1 MPDRPWTLLVFFWN
15 CHILAFRVSI
25 TAKKLSLKAK
35 IQPTVCSDHFSNLSS
50 LHWRPVWSPL
60 VTPGSEP
67 AGRSVMY
74 LLVISSYNR
83 ENSLKSQTFKIIDPW
98 RRMKINSIFEISKFK
113 TFNFQ
118 KLIQLDKL
126 FILLILITFLKQK
139 LKVDLI
145 IITMTIIDSGQYP
158 YN

>member
-1 MPDRPWTLLVFFWN
+1 M
-15 CHILAFRVSI
+15 
-25 TAKKLSLKAK
+25 
-35 IQPTVCSDHFSNLSS
+35 
-50 LHWRPVWSPL
+50 WSPL

-67 AGRSVMY
+67 AVRSVMY

>member
-1 MPDRPWTLLVFFWN
+1 
-15 CHILAFRVSI
+15 
-25 TAKKLSLKAK
+25 
-35 IQPTVCSDHFSNLSS
+35 
-50 LHWRPVWSPL
+50 
-60 VTPGSEP
+60 
-67 AGRSVMY
+67 
-74 LLVISSYNR
+74 
-83 ENSLKSQTFKIIDPW
+83 
-98 RRMKINSIFEISKFK
+98 MKINSIFEISKFK

-145 IITMTIIDSGQYP
+145 IITLTIIDSGQYP